1 MPVPII
7 PQNVDYL
14 LRRERE
20 MQTTKVDYNQINL
33 ENLPALF
40 NDRKNLQEIVKVGTF
55 EAGLLFR
62 LWKDSS
68 SSSEIIEVPP
78 TFTNDDIL
86 RLKASGLISGD
97 TEHVKM
103 TPRGKEVI
111 KTMVL
116 TEKNALDKSS
126 DNKSYE
132 QRKAETKINGGPRLA
147 VSEPLLPEGRGFRK
161 R

>member
-14 LRRERE
+14 LKRERDSLTPK
-20 MQTTKVDYNQINL
+20 MDYNQMNL
-33 ENLPALF
+33 ENLPAMLTE
-40 NDRKNLQEIVKVGTF
+40 RKNLQEIVKVGTF

-68 SSSEIIEVPP
+68 SSSDDIAVPP

-97 TEHVKM
+97 TEHVRM
-103 TPRGKEVI
+103 TPRGKDVI

-126 DNKSYE
+126 KDKSYE
-132 QRKAETKINGGPRLA
+132 QRKSETRIPGGPRLA
-147 VSEPLLPEGRGFRK
+147 VNK
-161 R
+161 KK

>member
-7 PQNVDYL
+7 PQNVESL
-14 LRRERE
+14 IRRERE
-20 MQTTKVDYNQINL
+20 MQVSKVDYNQLNL
-33 ENLPALF
+33 DNLTSLF
-40 NDRKNLQEIVKVGTF
+40 NERKNIQEIVKVGTF

-68 SSSEIIEVPP
+68 SSTDEMDVPS

-86 RLKASGLISGD
+86 RLKASGLLTGD

-116 TEKNALDKSS
+116 TENNVLDKNS
-126 DNKSYE
+126 KAKTFE
-132 QRKAETKINGGPRLA
+132 QRQAETKIPGGPRLA
-147 VSEPLLPEGRGFRK
+147 VGK
-161 R
+161 KK

>member
-14 LRRERE
+14 INKERE
-20 MQTTKVDYNQINL
+20 SQIPPLDYNRIDVDDL
-33 ENLPALF
+33 AHMFSE
-40 NDRKNLQEIVKVGTF
+40 RKNLQEIVKVGTF

-62 LWKDSS
+62 LWKDSAS
-68 SSSEIIEVPP
+68 SSDDIDVPH

-103 TPRGKEVI
+103 TQRGKEVI

-116 TEKNALDKSS
+116 TETNALEKSS
-126 DNKSYE
+126 KNKSYD
-132 QRKAETKINGGPRLA
+132 QRKAETRISGGPRLA
-147 VSEPLLPEGRGFRK
+147 VNKTNKSAK
-161 R
+161 

>member
-7 PQNVDYL
+7 PQNVDSFI
-14 LRRERE
+14 RRERE
-20 MQTTKVDYNQINL
+20 LQEAKPEYNSINVDNL
-33 ENLPALF
+33 ANLLTE
-40 NDRKNLQEIVKVGTF
+40 RKNLQEIVKVGTF

-68 SSSEIIEVPP
+68 SSADDFDVPE

-97 TEHVKM
+97 TQHVRM

-126 DNKSYE
+126 GNKSYE
-132 QRKAETKINGGPRLA
+132 QRKSETRIPGGPRLA
-147 VSEPLLPEGRGFRK
+147 VGKKKSL
-161 R
+161 